1 MINLFVRGISLAA
14 AFAVVVAF
22 GGSDANAQKRNP
34 FDGAWSVNIAVTRGD
49 CSSNVLYGVVIT
61 NGSVRYAGGAN
72 VAVGG
77 TVTPKGAVSVR
88 VASGG
93 QSAAG
98 TGRLS
103 LAGTGGGNWSGVGTK
118 GRCSGR
124 WSAQR
129 SG

>member
-1 MINLFVRGISLAA
+1 MIKSSVRGFSLAA
-14 AFAVVVAF
+14 AFALIGAF
-22 GGSDANAQKRNP
+22 GGSDANAQRGNP
-34 FDGAWSVNIAVTRGD
+34 FDGAWSVNIQVTRGE
-49 CSSNVLYGVVIT
+49 CNGNVLYGVVIT

-72 VAVGG
+72 VAVAG

-88 VASGG
+88 VSSGG
-93 QSAAG
+93 QHASG

-103 LAGTGGGNWSGVGTK
+103 MNGGGGGSWSGVGDK

>member
-1 MINLFVRGISLAA
+1 MIKSSVRGISLAA
-14 AFAVVVAF
+14 AFALVVAF
-22 GGSDANAQKRNP
+22 GGSDANAQKGNP
-34 FDGAWSVNIAVTRGD
+34 FDGAWSVNIQVTRGE
-49 CSSNVLYGVVIT
+49 CNSNVLYGVVIT

-88 VASGG
+88 VSSGG
-93 QSAAG
+93 QSASG

-103 LAGTGGGNWSGVGTK
+103 LSGSGGGSWSGVGDK

>member
-1 MINLFVRGISLAA
+1 MIYSSARGISLAA
-14 AFAVVVAF
+14 GFAVLLAF
-22 GGSDANAQKRNP
+22 GASEANAANP
-34 FDGAWSVNIAVTRGD
+34 FDGNWSVNIQVTRGE
-49 CSSNVLYGVVIT
+49 CNGNVLYGVVIT

-77 TVTPKGAVSVR
+77 TVTPKGAVSVQ
-88 VASGG
+88 VSSGG
-93 QSAAG
+93 QSASG
-98 TGRLS
+98 TGRLALS
-103 LAGTGGGNWSGVGTK
+103 GSGGGSWSGVGDK

>member
-1 MINLFVRGISLAA
+1 MIYPSVRGISLAA
-14 AFAVVVAF
+14 AFASIVAF
-22 GGSDANAQKRNP
+22 GGSDANAQKQNP
-34 FDGAWSVNIAVTRGD
+34 FDGAWSVNIQVMRGD
-49 CSSNVLYGVVIT
+49 CNSNALYGVVIT

-88 VASGG
+88 VASGS

-103 LAGTGGGNWSGVGTK
+103 LAGAGGGSWSGQGSN

>member
-1 MINLFVRGISLAA
+1 MINPSVRGISLAA
-14 AFAVVVAF
+14 AFTIFVAF
-22 GGSDANAQKRNP
+22 GGSDANAANP
-34 FDGAWSVNIAVTRGD
+34 FDGAWSVNIQVTRGE

-88 VASGG
+88 VSSGG
-93 QSAAG
+93 QSASG
-98 TGRLS
+98 TGRLALS
-103 LAGTGGGNWSGVGTK
+103 GSGGGSWSGVGEK

>member
-1 MINLFVRGISLAA
+1 MINPTVRGISLAA
-14 AFAVVVAF
+14 AFASFIAF
-22 GGSDANAQKRNP
+22 GSSDVNAQKANP

-72 VAVGG
+72 VAVAG

-88 VASGG
+88 VSSGAQHAS
-93 QSAAG
+93 G

-103 LAGTGGGNWSGVGTK
+103 LSGSGGGSWSGVGDK

>member
-1 MINLFVRGISLAA
+1 MLNPMVGGISLAA
-14 AFAVVVAF
+14 AVAFVVAF
-22 GGSDANAQKRNP
+22 GGSDANAQRRNP
-34 FDGAWSVNIAVTRGD
+34 FDGAWSVNIQVTRGD
-49 CSSNVLYGVVIT
+49 CNSNALYGVVIT

-72 VAVGG
+72 VAVAGSVS
-77 TVTPKGAVSVR
+77 TKGAVSVR
-88 VASGG
+88 VASGS

-103 LAGTGGGNWSGVGTK
+103 LSGTGGGSWSGKGTN

>member
-1 MINLFVRGISLAA
+1 MINPSVRGISLAA
-14 AFAVVVAF
+14 AFAVFVAF
-22 GGSDANAQKRNP
+22 GSSDVNAQKGNP

-77 TVTPKGAVSVR
+77 KVTPKGAVSVR
-88 VASGG
+88 VSSGG
-93 QSAAG
+93 QHAAG

-103 LAGTGGGNWSGVGTK
+103 LNGSGGGSWSGVGDK

>member
-1 MINLFVRGISLAA
+1 MLNPKVGGISLAA
-14 AFAVVVAF
+14 AVAVVVAF
-22 GGSDANAQKRNP
+22 GGSDANARNP
-34 FDGAWSVNIAVTRGD
+34 FDGAWSVNIQVTRGD
-49 CSSNVLYGVVIT
+49 CNSNALYGVVIT

-72 VAVGG
+72 VAVAGK
-77 TVTPKGAVSVR
+77 VSQKGAVSVR
-88 VASGG
+88 VASNG
-93 QSAAG
+93 QSASG

-103 LAGTGGGNWSGVGTK
+103 LSGTGGGSWSGQGTN

>member
-1 MINLFVRGISLAA
+1 MLNPMVGGISLAA
-14 AFAVVVAF
+14 AVAFVVAF
-22 GGSDANAQKRNP
+22 GGSDANAQRRNP
-34 FDGAWSVNIAVTRGD
+34 FDGAWSVNIQVTRGE
-49 CSSNVLYGVVIT
+49 CNGNVLYGVVIT

-77 TVTPKGAVSVR
+77 TVSTKGAVSVR
-88 VASGG
+88 VSSGG
-93 QSAAG
+93 QSASG

-103 LAGTGGGNWSGVGTK
+103 LNGSGGGSWSGAGDK

>member
-1 MINLFVRGISLAA
+1 LAV
-14 AFAVVVAF
+14 AFVVAF
-22 GGSDANAQKRNP
+22 GGSDANAQRRNP
-34 FDGAWSVNIAVTRGD
+34 FDGAWSVNIQVTRGD
-49 CSSNVLYGVVIT
+49 CNSNALYGVVIT

-72 VAVGG
+72 VAVAGSVS
-77 TVTPKGAVSVR
+77 TKGAVSVR
-88 VASGG
+88 VASGS

-103 LAGTGGGNWSGVGTK
+103 LSGTGGGSWSGKGTN

>member
-1 MINLFVRGISLAA
+1 MLNPKVGGISLAA
-14 AFAVVVAF
+14 AVAFVVAF
-22 GGSDANAQKRNP
+22 GGSESNAANP
-34 FDGAWSVNIAVTRGD
+34 FDGAWSVNIQVTRGE
-49 CSSNVLYGVVIT
+49 CNGNVLYGVVIT

-72 VAVGG
+72 VAVAG

-93 QSAAG
+93 QSASG
-98 TGRLS
+98 TGRLALS
-103 LAGTGGGNWSGVGTK
+103 GSGGGSWSGVGEK

>member
-1 MINLFVRGISLAA
+1 MLNPKVGGISLAA
-14 AFAVVVAF
+14 AFALLVAF
-22 GGSDANAQKRNP
+22 GGSESNAANP
-34 FDGAWSVNIAVTRGD
+34 FDGAWSVNIQVTRGE
-49 CSSNVLYGVVIT
+49 CNSNVLYGVVIT

-72 VAVGG
+72 VAVAG
-77 TVTPKGAVSVR
+77 TVSTKGAVSVR
-88 VASGG
+88 VSSGG

-103 LAGTGGGNWSGVGTK
+103 LAGSGGGSWSGVGDK